1 MKNAITFACG
11 KDDKLLEIQLEP
23 EALIFKVS
31 AGNEITFSGESD
43 SDSVEWSM
51 QFYQA
56 ENLVQLCP
64 ASNKLFDI
72 TIYEN
77 GVLLDDWWKYM

>member
-1 MKNAITFACG
+1 MRNAITFACG
-11 KDDKLLEIQLEP
+11 KDDKLLEVQLEP
-23 EALIFKVS
+23 EALIFRVPP
-31 AGNEITFSGESD
+31 GNEITFTGESD
-43 SDSVEWSM
+43 AGSVEWSM

-64 ASNKLFDI
+64 ASKEFFDI
-72 TIYEN
+72 AIYEN